1 VDLVSGRDRLLASLF
16 ALQLGAATVFG
27 VVLVNALGD
36 EGGSS
41 SLVQAQG
48 PDGAPLAV
56 ASAGPSAVAGT
67 AGTAGTAGSAGGS
80 TSTTSGSGGSDAA
93 AQGEAGPAVGP
104 GTVAKGAPIKIG
116 AVVTQTGAINFAA
129 SAQGTKAYIDMVNAQ
144 GGVNGRKIVLD
155 LRDDQL
161 DPARGRQQAQQLLAD
176 GVFAFVG
183 WNAPLT
189 ENGIV
194 PFLEQNKVPMVGA
207 YGQQQEY
214 HSRYSFIFSAS
225 YGHYGFQMGRW
236 LGEQKSENP
245 GVIFI
250 GNGSQAADDGL
261 KAGFRAGLKSTGREL
276 PDDNVV
282 VVDPTKPSYDDVV
295 TQFRLAQV
303 DGMATVLDQ
312 TAYNRLQ
319 QSMDR
324 QSYEPVHVAVP
335 LFVDP
340 TVRQSA
346 STEGTFVATDVEL
359 PGSGVPALQ
368 EYETTVRKAFGAKA
382 QVNYIGAVGWLDAKL
397 FVDAVRRMGDTITR
411 EGLIAALERTA
422 PGAGGMTAPLT
433 FGPFANDTRD
443 INRCLKIAK
452 VVRGKAAPVTDWRC
466 DTQPF

>member
-1 VDLVSGRDRLLASLF
+1 VHLTGRDRLLASLF
-16 ALQLGAATVFG
+16 ALQLGAAAVFG
-27 VVLVNALGD
+27 VVLVERLDGD
-36 EGGSS
+36 GAQ

-48 PDGAPLAV
+48 PDGAPLV
-56 ASAGPSAVAGT
+56 LASAGPSAAAGT
-67 AGTAGTAGSAGGS
+67 GGTSGTAGSAGGS
-80 TSTTSGSGGSDAA
+80 TTTTGGGTEVSGDTQEGPGV
-93 AQGEAGPAVGP
+93 GPAV
-104 GTVAKGAPIKIG
+104 VAKGAPIKIG
-116 AVVTQTGAINFAA
+116 AVVSQTGAINFAA
-129 SAQGTKAYIDMVNAQ
+129 SAQGTKAYIDKVNAA
-144 GGVNGRKIVLD
+144 GGVNGRRIVLD

-194 PFLEQNKVPMVGA
+194 PFLEQNKVPLVGA

-214 HSRYSFIFSAS
+214 HSRYSFIFSSS

-245 GVIFI
+245 GVVFI

-261 KAGFRAGLKSTGREL
+261 EAGFRAGLKSTGRAL

-295 TQFRLAQV
+295 TQFRLARV
-303 DGMATVLDQ
+303 DGIATVLDQ

-340 TVRQSA
+340 TVRQGA
-346 STEGTFVATDVEL
+346 STEGTFIATDVEL

-368 EYETTVRKAFGAKA
+368 EYESTVRKAFGAKA
-382 QVNYIGAVGWLDAKL
+382 QINYIGAVGWLDAVI
-397 FVDAVRRMGDTITR
+397 FVDAVRRMGDSITR
-411 EGLIAALERTA
+411 EGLIAALEKTSPA
-422 PGAGGMTAPLT
+422 AGGMTAPLT
-433 FGPFANDTRD
+433 FGPFTKNTRD

-466 DTQPF
+466 DSQPF

>member
-1 VDLVSGRDRLLASLF
+1 
-16 ALQLGAATVFG
+16 
-27 VVLVNALGD
+27 
-36 EGGSS
+36 
-41 SLVQAQG
+41 
-48 PDGAPLAV
+48 
-56 ASAGPSAVAGT
+56 
-67 AGTAGTAGSAGGS
+67 
-80 TSTTSGSGGSDAA
+80 
-93 AQGEAGPAVGP
+93 
-104 GTVAKGAPIKIG
+104 
-116 AVVTQTGAINFAA
+116 
-129 SAQGTKAYIDMVNAQ
+129 MVNAQ

-194 PFLEQNKVPMVGA
+194 PFLEQNQVPLVGA

-214 HSRYSFIFSAS
+214 HSRYSFIFSSS

-295 TQFRLAQV
+295 TQFRLARV

-324 QSYEPVHVAVP
+324 QSYKPVHVAVP

-368 EYETTVRKAFGAKA
+368 EYEATVRKAFGAKA
-382 QVNYIGAVGWLDAKL
+382 QINYIGSVGWLDAKL
-397 FVDAVRRMGDTITR
+397 FVDALRRMGDTITR
-411 EGLIAALERTA
+411 EGLIAALERTSPTA
-422 PGAGGMTAPLT
+422 SGMTAPLV
-433 FGPFANDTRD
+433 FGPFADDTRD

-452 VVRGKAAPVTDWRC
+452 VVRGKAAAVTDWRC
-466 DTQPF
+466 DRQPF

>member
-1 VDLVSGRDRLLASLF
+1 VDNVSARDRLLASLF
-16 ALQLGAATVFG
+16 ALQLGAAAVFG
-27 VVLVNALGD
+27 FVLVNALD
-36 EGGSS
+36 DRGGSS
-41 SLVQAQG
+41 SLAQVQATDG
-48 PDGAPLAV
+48 PPLLQ
-56 ASAGPSAVAGT
+56 ASADPGAAAVAGT
-67 AGTAGTAGSAGGS
+67 AGRPGTTGGS
-80 TSTTSGSGGSDAA
+80 TSTTSGGPDA
-93 AQGEAGPAVGP
+93 AGPAAGGVAGA
-104 GTVAKGAPIKIG
+104 GAAVAKGAPIKIG

-144 GGVNGRKIVLD
+144 GGVNGRKILLD

-194 PFLEQNKVPMVGA
+194 PFLEQNRVPLVGA

-236 LGEQKSENP
+236 LGEQKTENP

-261 KAGFRAGLKSTGREL
+261 KAGFRAGLKSTGRNL
-276 PDDNVV
+276 PDDNIV

-324 QSYEPVHVAVP
+324 QSYDPVHVAVP

-340 TVRQSA
+340 TVRQGA

-368 EYETTVRKAFGAKA
+368 EYEATVRKAFGAKA
-382 QVNYIGAVGWLDAKL
+382 QINYIGAVGWLDAKL
-397 FVDAVRRMGDTITR
+397 FVDALRRMGDAVTR
-411 EGLIAALERTA
+411 EGLLGALERTA
-422 PGAGGMTAPLT
+422 PSAGGMTAPLT

-452 VVRGKAAPVTDWRC
+452 VVRGKAAPVTGWRC